1 MRRSLFWLLIPL
13 VILHS
18 GCAILATNY
27 TQMESQVE
35 QWIADKQYGN
45 ALDALSKVDPT
56 DPLYPRAA
64 EKRKEVEALAARY
77 EQEVRRLTRTDLEK
91 GKWADALDTYDVAL
105 SRLPKSAVLKDGLA
119 QLHQEQQN
127 ELERLEL
134 QRLLHHGEWLKQTLP
149 TFEDIAR
156 VDPRNLLIGPKEQQP
171 EGEWLKQT
179 VPIPSYQQVASSNYT
194 AAQRLQ
200 MIRKEAEE
208 IASELALYGSKALAN
223 NQLEIAER
231 TLRLASDLSTAP
243 AINESLK
250 KLRAQQEQ
258 ASALA
263 RTEREKRQKE
273 LEAAEQRKSRLVDD
287 HLKKYRS
294 AFVEKDYRSARDHLE
309 VLQKIDKGNPRWD
322 ELMEVLEQA
331 TTEEVERLFNSGV
344 TAYSRGQFEEAAT
357 LWRRVLE
364 LEPEHTQAKESLDR
378 AQRVLDKLKQLKE
391 KQENGG

>member
-1 MRRSLFWLLIPL
+1 MRRSLLWLLIPL
-13 VILHS
+13 VILQS
-18 GCAILATNY
+18 GCAILATSY

-77 EQEVRRLTRTDLEK
+77 EQEVRRQTRTDLDK
-91 GKWADALDTYDVAL
+91 GKWAEALDTYDVAL
-105 SRLPKSAVLKDGLA
+105 NRLPKSAVIKDGLA

-134 QRLLHHGEWLKQTLP
+134 QRLLHHGEWLRQTLP

-156 VDPRNLLIGPKEQQP
+156 VDPRNR
-171 EGEWLKQT
+171 
-179 VPIPSYQQVASSNYT
+179 T
-194 AAQRLQ
+194 AAQRLDKK
-200 MIRKEAEE
+200 RAEAEA

-223 NQLEIAER
+223 NQLEIADR
-231 TLRLASDLSTAP
+231 TLKLATDLSTAP

-250 KLRAQQEQ
+250 KLRTQQEQ

-263 RTEREKRQKE
+263 RAEREKRQKE
-273 LEAAEQRKSRLVDD
+273 LEAAGQRKSRLVDD

-357 LWRRVLE
+357 LWRKVLE